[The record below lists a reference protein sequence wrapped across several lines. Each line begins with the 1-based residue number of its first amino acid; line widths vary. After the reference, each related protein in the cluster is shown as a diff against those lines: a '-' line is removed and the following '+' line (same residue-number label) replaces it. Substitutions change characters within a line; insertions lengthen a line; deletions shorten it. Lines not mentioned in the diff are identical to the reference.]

1 MNYKGLM
8 KDCVTTLCG
17 LGQFLAE
24 YDNVVQ
30 SSETSMAKQP
40 EAIHTALATAFL
52 HFGRITYAAVLKLMG
67 IVMELDSSEKNADM
81 QGHTTRADGVRY

>member
-24 YDNVVQ
+24 YDNAVQ
-30 SSETSMAKQP
+30 SSETSVAKQP
-40 EAIHTALATAFL
+40 EAIDTALATAFL
-52 HFGRITYAAVLKLMG
+52 HFGRITCAAMLKLMIMVG
-67 IVMELDSSEKNADM
+67 ILAF
-81 QGHTTRADGVRY
+81 